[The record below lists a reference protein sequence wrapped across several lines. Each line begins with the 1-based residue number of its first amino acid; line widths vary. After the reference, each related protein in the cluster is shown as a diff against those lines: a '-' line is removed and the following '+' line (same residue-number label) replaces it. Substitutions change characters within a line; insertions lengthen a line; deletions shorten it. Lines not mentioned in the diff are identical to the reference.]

1 MASFFH
7 EEFTSQGFE
16 MSIQVYGIK
25 TCLALKALID
35 HFIYLFYLKYAAGK
49 ISSQMHK
56 DLFFWL
62 AGMD

>member
-1 MASFFH
+1 MRNLLLKGLKCLFR
-7 EEFTSQGFE
+7 
-16 MSIQVYGIK
+16 SIGIK